1 MISMDNIYD
10 QSKQFEYENGFYAT
24 ASPSRFSKFC
34 SHLEFFKQT
43 SHIRGEILEFG
54 VFKGN
59 SFFRWIKFRD
69 LFEQT
74 ASRKIIG
81 FDIFGDFPEA
91 KFEED
96 KEKRDAFVKETGG
109 GKSISIE
116 EINALLAQQGL
127 SKNVELVKG
136 DILKTLDVYLN
147 ANPHLKISLLHID
160 VDLYEATHHVLQK
173 LYDRVTK
180 GGIIIFD
187 DYGAFAG
194 TNKAVD
200 DFFKNERPILK
211 LPYSNAISYI
221 VK

>member
-1 MISMDNIYD
+1 MSNLYD
-10 QSKQFEYENGFYAT
+10 LDRKFEYENGFYAT
-24 ASPSRFSKFC
+24 ADPTRFSKII

-43 SHIRGEILEFG
+43 STVRGEIVEFG
-54 VFKGN
+54 IFKGN

-69 LFEQT
+69 LLEQT
-74 ASRKIIG
+74 GSRKVIG

-91 KFEED
+91 GFEED
-96 KEKRDAFVKETGG
+96 KQKRDAFVAETKG
-109 GKSISIE
+109 GKSISLE
-116 EINALLAQQGL
+116 EINELLTKQGL
-127 SKNVELVKG
+127 NKNVEIVKG
-136 DILKTLDVYLN
+136 DILKTLDEYLTN
-147 ANPHLKISLLHID
+147 NPHLKISLLHID
-160 VDLYEATHHVLQK
+160 VDLYEPTKHVLEK
-173 LYDRVTK
+173 LYDKVTK

-200 DFFKNERPILK
+200 DFFKGNAEIKK